1 MNQDTICALATADGV
16 GAIGIIRISGQDA
29 LAVVNRIFE
38 GKNLEKVPTHTVH
51 YGFIKDKEEIID
63 EVMVSVFHAPRTFTA
78 ENSAEISFHG
88 SPHIA
93 KKILEALLKN
103 GARTAKAGEFTMRA
117 FMNGRIDLSQA
128 ESIADLIASENEAS
142 RKAALEQLKGG
153 ISKEIAVLRG
163 DLLNFTS
170 LIELELDFAE
180 EDVEFADRSALMG
193 LIANLKTKLGS
204 LIDSFQYGN
213 AVKNGINVAII
224 GKPNAGKSTLLNA
237 LLKEERAIVSDIA
250 GTTRDAIDTR
260 YNRFG
265 FEFNLVDTAG
275 IRRKSKVKEDL
286 EFYSVMRSIR
296 AIEHSDVCILMLDAT
311 RGFESQDANIFWLAQ
326 RNRKGIVI
334 LVNKWDLVEKENN
347 TAKAYEAAIRKEIE
361 PFTDVPIIFVS
372 ALNKQRIYK
381 AIETAVEVYNNR
393 TKRIPT
399 RQLNEVMLPIIEN
412 YPPPAI
418 KGKYVKIKFCT
429 QLPTPMPQFA
439 FFANLPQYVKD
450 PYRRFIENKLREN
463 FDFKGVPIDVYFRQK

>member
-1 MNQDTICALATADGV
+1 MSTIVAIVGRPNVGKSTFFNRLIKRREAIVDAVSGVTRDRHYGKTDWNGVEFSVIDTGGYLAGGDDTFQKEIDKQVNLAIDEADAIIFMVNVEDGLTGMDESVAALLRKSKKPV
-16 GAIGIIRISGQDA
+16 FV
-29 LAVVNRIFE
+29 VVNKVDSNNRRDDAHEFYALGFE
-38 GKNLEKVPTHTVH
+38 HL
-51 YGFIKDKEEIID
+51 F
-63 EVMVSVFHAPRTFTA
+63 S
-78 ENSAEISFHG
+78 ISSING
-88 SPHIA
+88 S
-93 KKILEALLKN
+93 
-103 GARTAKAGEFTMRA
+103 GT
-117 FMNGRIDLSQA
+117 
-128 ESIADLIASENEAS
+128 
-142 RKAALEQLKGG
+142 
-153 ISKEIAVLRG
+153 G
-163 DLLNFTS
+163 DLLDELVKS
-170 LIELELDFAE
+170 LPEKEQKEEENLPRFA
-180 EDVEFADRSALMG
+180 VVGR
-193 LIANLKTKLGS
+193 
-204 LIDSFQYGN
+204 
-213 AVKNGINVAII
+213 
-224 GKPNAGKSTLLNA
+224 PNAGKSSFINA
-237 LLKEERAIVSDIA
+237 LIGEDRYIVTDIA

>member
-1 MNQDTICALATADGV
+1 MSAIVAVVGRPNVGKSTFFNRLIKRREAIVDAVSGVTRDRHYGKTDWNGVSFSVIDTGGYLAGGDDSFEKEINKQVALAIDEAD
-16 GAIGIIRISGQDA
+16 AIIFMVNVEEGLTGMDEAVAEMLRKCHKPILVAVNKVDSNNRRNDMHEFYSLGFEHLYALSSVNGSGTGELLDDLVA
-29 LAVVNRIFE
+29 LLPVKEPQEENTLPRFAVV
-38 GKNLEKVPTHTVH
+38 
-51 YGFIKDKEEIID
+51 
-63 EVMVSVFHAPRTFTA
+63 
-78 ENSAEISFHG
+78 
-88 SPHIA
+88 
-93 KKILEALLKN
+93 
-103 GARTAKAGEFTMRA
+103 
-117 FMNGRIDLSQA
+117 GR
-128 ESIADLIASENEAS
+128 
-142 RKAALEQLKGG
+142 
-153 ISKEIAVLRG
+153 
-163 DLLNFTS
+163 
-170 LIELELDFAE
+170 
-180 EDVEFADRSALMG
+180 
-193 LIANLKTKLGS
+193 
-204 LIDSFQYGN
+204 
-213 AVKNGINVAII
+213 
-224 GKPNAGKSTLLNA
+224 PNAGKSSFINA
-237 LLKEERAIVSDIA
+237 LIGEDRYIVTDIA
-250 GTTRDAIDTR
+250 GTTRDAIDTK

-347 TAKAYEAAIRKEIE
+347 TAKQYEAAIRKEIE
-361 PFTDVPIIFVS
+361 PFTDVPILFIS

-381 AIETAVEVYNNR
+381 AIETAVAVYNNR

-399 RQLNEVMLPIIEN
+399 RKLNEVMLPIIEN

-418 KGKYVKIKFCT
+418 KGKYIKIKFCT

-463 FDFKGVPIDVYFRQK
+463 FDFNGVPIDVYFRQK